1 MTAHNPTTNR
11 AGQNT
16 RRVTGLSA
24 CGLCLGDMIELVT
37 LEGIDVICIQC
48 GHRAPSPKE
57 PDRRPS
63 LAHLEPLPTT
73 HQPLTTTH

>member
-1 MTAHNPTTNR
+1 MTAQNPTTNR
-11 AGQNT
+11 PGKNT

-48 GHRAPSPKE
+48 GHRAPSRKE

-63 LAHLEPLPTT
+63 LLPLEPPTT
-73 HQPLTTTH
+73 SHQPLRH